1 MKKADLVAKVAD
13 EAKIPRAAAE
23 RAINAFVNVIT
34 DALKAGDKV
43 TLPGFG
49 TFMVAQRAAR
59 KGRNPRTGQEIKI
72 PSAKVPKFKV
82 GKNLREAVK

>member
-23 RAINAFVNVIT
+23 RAINAFVNVVT

-59 KGRNPRTGQEIKI
+59 KGRNPRTGQEIQI

>member
-23 RAINAFVNVIT
+23 RAINAFVNVVT

-59 KGRNPRTGQEIKI
+59 KGRNPRTGQEIQI

-82 GKNLREAVK
+82 GKNLRDAVK